1 MKRFEAIAAF
11 IFGVVFIGLACAVTV
26 ETVVRKVFNV
36 SLQGVDE
43 LGGYTLAVGGA
54 LAFAVALAGRAHIR
68 IDIVHD
74 HLPRPVRIALNVL
87 SVLALAVCAAALV
100 RMAWIAF
107 SDSVLFNATA
117 QTPWATPLRYPQ
129 ALWVAALGIFGLLA
143 LLQLV
148 RIAGLLIGR
157 RLDTLDREFSPRGSK
172 EELAEELDSIRARGA
187 DKIVVPAAGGGQ

>member
-11 IFGVVFIGLACAVTV
+11 IFGVVFIGLAGAVTV

-43 LGGYTLAVGGA
+43 LGGYVLAVGGA

-74 HLPRPVRIALNVL
+74 YLPRPLRIILNVV
-87 SVLALAVCAAALV
+87 SVLVLTLCAAALV

-129 ALWVAALGIFGLLA
+129 ALWVAALGIFALLA
-143 LLQLV
+143 LLQLI
-148 RIAGLLIGR
+148 RIARLLLSR
-157 RLDTLDREFSPRGSK
+157 RFDTLDREFSPRGSK
-172 EELAEELDSIRARGA
+172 EELAEELDDIRARGA
-187 DKIVVPAAGGGQ
+187 DRIEIPHGGTRP